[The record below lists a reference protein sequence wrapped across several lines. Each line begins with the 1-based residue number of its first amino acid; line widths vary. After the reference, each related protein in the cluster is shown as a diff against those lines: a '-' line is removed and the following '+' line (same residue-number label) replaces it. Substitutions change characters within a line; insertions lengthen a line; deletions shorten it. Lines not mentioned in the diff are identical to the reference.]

1 MSLKKLNYLGLFSG
15 LIAALGW
22 ATLGLWLKNIQLDYY
37 SITVIRFLFSGLLF
51 VVFVLV
57 AFIFRKKIKFEKKSL
72 LKASALGILLFTHIL
87 SVIFTYKN
95 LSIGEATVLTNLHLF
110 FIILFSLPWL
120 LKNGK
125 LPHFLI
131 GNILLCLGIYIIFKE
146 KFEFELLGI
155 ISGVTSSFLFATYS
169 YLSNKLL
176 KTEAN
181 KYLGVMFIAGGIFG
195 LVFSGKIPI
204 DTIDQNEALNL
215 LLLCSLSTFLPLY
228 AFLHSVKSIGTLGA
242 SVLSYFTIL
251 FGVLIEIFV
260 SKEVNTNQIG
270 GALIVF
276 ASLIFLLFVHQRT
289 QNPPAPQQ

>member
-1 MSLKKLNYLGLFSG
+1 MVN
-15 LIAALGW
+15 
-22 ATLGLWLKNIQLDYY
+22 
-37 SITVIRFLFSGLLF
+37 
-51 VVFVLV
+51 
-57 AFIFRKKIKFEKKSL
+57 
-72 LKASALGILLFTHIL
+72 ILLF
-87 SVIFTYKN
+87 
-95 LSIGEATVLTNLHLF
+95 
-110 FIILFSLPWL
+110 
-120 LKNGK
+120 
-125 LPHFLI
+125 
-131 GNILLCLGIYIIFKE
+131 LGIYIIFKE

-155 ISGVTSSFLFATYS
+155 ISGVTSSFLFAAYS

-228 AFLHSVKSIGTLGA
+228 AFLYSVKSIGTLGA

-260 SKEVNTNQIG
+260 SKEINANQIG

-289 QNPPAPQQ
+289 QNLQEPKQ